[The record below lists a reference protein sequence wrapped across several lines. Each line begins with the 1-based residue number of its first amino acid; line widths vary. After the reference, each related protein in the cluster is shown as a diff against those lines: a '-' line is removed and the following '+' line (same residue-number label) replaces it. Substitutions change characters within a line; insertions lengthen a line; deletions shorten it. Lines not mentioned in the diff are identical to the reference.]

1 MTFARSAKLRSIDSL
16 KEIKNFPYWLDDS
29 ARPEPQNPLTAD
41 IQTDLLIIGGGF
53 TGLWTALLAKQ
64 AEPRREV
71 VLIEGNECG
80 TGASGRN
87 GGFMAA
93 SLTHGFE
100 NGYKHWPSEIET
112 LLKMGYENLNE
123 IENTI
128 QLFNI
133 DCDFI
138 RSGEI
143 TAAIEPYQVDEMRE
157 IPAKTSIYGGKF
169 TWIEKEELA
178 KIVKSPT
185 YLGALLNPYVAM
197 VNPARLAWGLKRA
210 CLELGVRL
218 YENTHALKITD
229 KNDEITVITANGKIT
244 ARKTAL
250 ATNAFPPL
258 LNRIRHYVV
267 PVYDYALMTEPL
279 NTSQRDSIGWLDRQG
294 LADGANQFH
303 YYRITVDGR
312 ILWGG
317 YDAVYY
323 KNNGF
328 GTDFEKNQETFERLA
343 EHFFETFPQLE
354 GVKFTHAWG
363 GAIDTCSRFCSF
375 WDSAH
380 NGKTV
385 YCLGFT
391 GLGVGAARFG
401 ANVMLDLLDGKKTK
415 RTELEM
421 VKNKPVPFPPEPFR
435 FPIINLTRYSLNQAD
450 QNQGKRNLWLKI
462 LDMLDLGFD
471 S

>member
-1 MTFARSAKLRSIDSL
+1 MTFARSGKTRSIASL
-16 KEIKNFPYWLDDS
+16 KGIKYVPFWLDDP
-29 ARPEPQNPLTAD
+29 ARPEPNIPLSAD
-41 IQTDLLIIGGGF
+41 INTDLLIIGAGF
-53 TGLWTALLAKQ
+53 TGLWTAVLAKQ
-64 AEPRREV
+64 AAPSREV
-71 VLIEGNECG
+71 VLIEGGECG
-80 TGASGRN
+80 SGASGRN

-100 NGYKHWPSEIET
+100 NGFNHWQSELGTLVKMGIENLDEIEAAI
-112 LLKMGYENLNE
+112 K
-123 IENTI
+123 
-128 QLFNI
+128 LFNI
-133 DCDFI
+133 DCDFL

-143 TAAIEPYQVDEMRE
+143 QAATEPYQVEEMQV
-157 IPAKTSIYGGKF
+157 IPEKTRIYGEQF
-169 TWIEKEELA
+169 SWIEKEELS
-178 KIVKSPT
+178 KILQSPT
-185 YLGALLNPYVAM
+185 YLGALLNKNVAM

-210 CLELGVRL
+210 CIELGVSI
-218 YENTHALKITD
+218 YENTSALKIIEEKDYVNVETPQGRI
-229 KNDEITVITANGKIT
+229 KAK
-244 ARKTAL
+244 KTAL

-258 LNRIRHYVV
+258 LNQIRNYIV

-279 NTSQRDSIGWLDRQG
+279 NSSQRESIGWYDRQG
-294 LADGANQFH
+294 FADGANQFH
-303 YYRITVDGR
+303 YYRITPEGR

-328 GTDFEKNQETFERLA
+328 GPDFDNNQDTFERLA

-354 GVKFTHAWG
+354 GLNFTHAWG

-375 WDSAH
+375 WGTAH
-380 NGKTV
+380 NSKTA
-385 YCLGFT
+385 YSLGYT

-401 ANVMLDLLDGKKTK
+401 ANVMLDLLDGKDTE
-415 RTELEM
+415 RTRLEM

-435 FPIINLTRYSLNQAD
+435 YPIINLTRYSLDQAD
-450 QNQGKRNLWLKI
+450 QHQGKRNLWLKV